1 MRLRFRKNEKVHLG
15 TDSVMWVRTAVEA
28 SLGTLPQIR
37 VRTVPDD
44 VISPVET

>member
-15 TDSVMWVRTAVEA
+15 TDSVMWVRTAVEN
-28 SLGTLPQIR
+28 SLGALPQIR

>member
-1 MRLRFRKNEKVHLG
+1 MRLRFRKSLKVHLG
-15 TDSVMWVRTAVEA
+15 TNSVLWVRTAVEA